1 MSAILPGGKPVP
13 AARLSAAVP
22 RGSDAEM
29 FAMSSLFNVSGSQS
43 RSQLAIAHRQKLGV
57 APQWREQRLVGAGQP
72 CLAVEPQQRIEQCR
86 TPARIE
92 MCGNFVEQ
100 QQWRL
105 AAHRLLQP
113 RMSEDDRNK
122 QRLLLA
128 GRGQFGGNALLG
140 QTDIQV
146 GAT

>member
-1 MSAILPGGKPVP
+1 MQGYSPFRPYSKSQGSSVLGELPVVHG
-13 AARLSAAVP
+13 
-22 RGSDAEM
+22 
-29 FAMSSLFNVSGSQS
+29 
-43 RSQLAIAHRQKLGV
+43 QKLGLV
-57 APQWREQRLVGAGQP
+57 PQWGEQRLVGAGQP
-72 CLAVEPQQRIEQCR
+72 GLAVEPPQRTEQCR

-128 GRGQFGGNALLG
+128 GRGQFGGNSSLG
-140 QTDIQV
+140 QTDMQV
-146 GAT
+146 GAMRADQGAAGLRIALPIGGERRGE